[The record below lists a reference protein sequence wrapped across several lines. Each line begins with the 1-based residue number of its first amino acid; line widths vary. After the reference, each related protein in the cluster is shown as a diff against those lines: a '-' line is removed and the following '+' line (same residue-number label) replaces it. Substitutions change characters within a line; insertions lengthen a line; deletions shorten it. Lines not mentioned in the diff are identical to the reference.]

1 MTNLEQYKDDL
12 TSRIWDK
19 YCEIVTDIYYSSI
32 LVGKKN
38 SAQNNLYF
46 WGVYIC
52 LAIPA
57 ILNVIIKFEFV
68 TDKYILSLLSLLII
82 MLPICLKY
90 KNKQLIYSVFGLHE
104 QSMNDLLELNGKL
117 EQYKDNLLN
126 LYSKSCCV
134 ALQRDKLDL
143 LEKEFETL
151 NLNYY
156 SSIKMHDKLTGEI
169 DEKIQAE
176 AQEKA
181 KLHITGTSFWKESD
195 K

>member
-57 ILNVIIKFEFV
+57 ILNVVIKFEFV

-90 KNKQLIYSVFGLHE
+90 KNKQLIY
-104 QSMNDLLELNGKL
+104 
-117 EQYKDNLLN
+117 NLL
-126 LYSKSCCV
+126 
-134 ALQRDKLDL
+134 
-143 LEKEFETL
+143 
-151 NLNYY
+151 
-156 SSIKMHDKLTGEI
+156 
-169 DEKIQAE
+169 AE
-176 AQEKA
+176 
-181 KLHITGTSFWKESD
+181 LI
-195 K
+195 

>member
-57 ILNVIIKFEFV
+57 ILNVVIKFEFV

-90 KNKQLIYSVFGLHE
+90 KNKQLIYSAFGIHE
-104 QSMNDLLELNGKL
+104 QIMNDLLELNGKL

-134 ALQRDKLDL
+134 TLQRDKLDL

>member
-57 ILNVIIKFEFV
+57 ILNVVIKFEFV

-90 KNKQLIYSVFGLHE
+90 KNKQLIYSVFGIHE

-143 LEKEFETL
+143 LEKPVGGI
-151 NLNYY
+151 NLV
-156 SSIKMHDKLTGEI
+156 HT
-169 DEKIQAE
+169 
-176 AQEKA
+176 
-181 KLHITGTSFWKESD
+181 
-195 K
+195 

>member
-1 MTNLEQYKDDL
+1 MNSLEQYKDKL
-12 TSRIWDK
+12 ASRIWDK

-38 SAQNNLYF
+38 SAQNDLYF
-46 WGVYIC
+46 WGIYIC

-57 ILNVIIKFEFV
+57 ILNVVIKFEFV
-68 TDKYILSLLSLLII
+68 TDKYILLLLSFIII

-90 KNKQLIYSVFGLHE
+90 KNKQMIYSVFGIHE
-104 QSMNDLLELNGKL
+104 QSMNNLLELNGKL
-117 EQYKDNLLN
+117 EQYKDHLLK

-134 ALQRDKLDL
+134 ELQRDKLEL

-151 NLNYY
+151 NFNYY

-169 DEKIQAE
+169 DEKLQTE